1 VSFAHHTFPCFQRS
15 EKAVLFLRRN
25 RTDEELQVEV
35 AVEESQ
41 GGARNG
47 TDFGAT
53 NCQVTFAKGEHEAVL
68 YIPIVHHKDCWQNS
82 YWFQARILSLRGQ
95 GCAAAPAQA
104 MILVPPTFHLT

>member
-1 VSFAHHTFPCFQRS
+1 MS
-15 EKAVLFLRRN
+15 KVLIVFRFFS

-53 NCQVTFAKGEHEAVL
+53 NCQAEKSGLEHQE
-68 YIPIVHHKDCWQNS
+68 P
-82 YWFQARILSLRGQ
+82 
-95 GCAAAPAQA
+95 
-104 MILVPPTFHLT
+104 